1 MGCAASASPTTVKHC
16 LMPLT
21 GRYATSKDYKLMWV
35 GLTNLLDKVKEG
47 MAQSQVNKPAGADDE
62 VDVDDTMHDATEG
75 PLGEESDAE
84 DYAL

>member
-1 MGCAASASPTTVKHC
+1 MGCAASASGC
-16 LMPLT
+16 

-47 MAQSQVNKPAGADDE
+47 MAQSQANKLAGADDE

-84 DYAL
+84 DGDYDL

>member
-1 MGCAASASPTTVKHC
+1 
-16 LMPLT
+16 
-21 GRYATSKDYKLMWV
+21 MWV

-47 MAQSQVNKPAGADDE
+47 MAQSQANKLAGADDE